1 MNQKPVWLILAV
13 SGSAVGLKLLDV
25 SAALNQ
31 LAQAD
36 PKKTPPGG
44 KQKLAPFLTIMSTC
58 TQVLLD
64 SWHACFYNS
73 WRMYGNAQT
82 AWIQRWRFWGD
93 IDVNWSL
100 LQRAGKTPLLQS
112 ITSLP
117 FGTTLLITVKHGT
130 EDERGWAET
139 QTQSQGVHET
149 PSDTA
154 TYCESRLLAIQ
165 RIVKL

>member
-1 MNQKPVWLILAV
+1 MQWVWNFWMFQHLWTSWHKQTQKRCLREENKSWHRFSPLCQHA
-13 SGSAVGLKLLDV
+13 LK
-25 SAALNQ
+25 
-31 LAQAD
+31 
-36 PKKTPPGG
+36 
-44 KQKLAPFLTIMSTC
+44 C
-58 TQVLLD
+58 CWTQ
-64 SWHACFYNS
+64 WHACFYNS

-82 AWIQRWRFWGD
+82 AWIQHWRFWGD

-154 TYCESRLLAIQ
+154 TYCELRCLAIQ